1 MLDSV
6 RRTLRRDLR
15 LAIMMSCTATTVT
28 VPLGA
33 QVMTRVD
40 LDNDSFNFWQAPKRR
55 ADREYTQGTR
65 IQVLW
70 PSDGRLVRRLLGGA
84 QQCSV
89 GTGDRDCRMVSLAAT
104 QAIYTPNLDQRRRTA
119 FERPYA
125 GWLGAELG
133 VQRDRERSLT
143 ALGISLGVT
152 GKASLAEPGQKAVH
166 KLFGFRPPIGWD
178 GQLPSEVAVMATYRG
193 AQALVRRR
201 HQRSGLGLIIAPEW
215 RARVG
220 TVATDATVGMQVV
233 FGIRPPLPWNTAAS
247 SEQGRW
253 GLFLR
258 AGAAQHAVA
267 RNLFLD
273 GTTFSDSRRVSKRP
287 TFGETELG
295 LGLRLPGGVV
305 EWRVHSLGR
314 EYELQPRPHAYST
327 LAFSV
332 R

>member
-1 MLDSV
+1 M
-6 RRTLRRDLR
+6 RRRVVTLCSIVAL
-15 LAIMMSCTATTVT
+15 S
-28 VPLGA
+28 VPLPA
-33 QVMTRVD
+33 QVATRVD

-65 IQVLW
+65 VQVLW
-70 PSDGRLVRRLLGGA
+70 PTDSRLARRLLGET

-89 GTGDRDCRMVSLAAT
+89 GAGNRDCRMLTVAAT

-143 ALGISLGVT
+143 AVSVSVGVT

-166 KLFGFRPPIGWD
+166 KLLGFRPPVGWD
-178 GQLPSEVAVMATYRG
+178 GQLPGELAVMVAYRG
-193 AQALVRRR
+193 AHAVVHSR

-215 RARVG
+215 RARIG
-220 TVATDATVGMQVV
+220 TLATDATVGMQVV
-233 FGIRPPLPWNTAAS
+233 LGVRPPLPWNTAAS
-247 SEQGRW
+247 GDQGRW
-253 GLFLR
+253 GMFVR
-258 AGAAQHAVA
+258 AGAAQHAVR

-273 GTTFSDSRRVSKRP
+273 GATFSDSRGVPKRP
-287 TFGETELG
+287 VFGETELG
-295 LGLRLPGGVV
+295 LGLRVPIGVL

-314 EYELQPRPHAYST
+314 EYELQPQAHAYST
-327 LAFSV
+327 VSFSV